1 MNEEVQP
8 GAMHVFV
15 CQHSRPDGKASC
27 GARWNSDEALGVL
40 KELARDAGLSHVRV
54 VRAGCLGPCEKGP
67 NLLVYPHKL
76 WFHEVGMDD
85 LPEIVRRLSELPP
98 TSDPTGGT

>member
-1 MNEEVQP
+1 MKEEVQP

-27 GARWNSDEALGVL
+27 GARWNADEALGKL
-40 KELARDAGLSHVRV
+40 KELAQEAGLPLRV

-67 NLLVYPHKL
+67 NLLVYPQKL
-76 WFHEVGMDD
+76 WFHEVGMED
-85 LPEIVRRLSELPP
+85 LPEIVRRLSELGP
-98 TSDPTGGT
+98 TSDPSSEI